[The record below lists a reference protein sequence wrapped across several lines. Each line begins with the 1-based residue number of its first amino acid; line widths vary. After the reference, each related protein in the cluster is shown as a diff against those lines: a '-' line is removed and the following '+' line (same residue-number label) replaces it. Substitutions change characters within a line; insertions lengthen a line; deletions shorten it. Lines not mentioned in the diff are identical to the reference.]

1 MAKAKP
7 TQKPVLKNPARTLKP
22 GQNEDSEILLK
33 YGNYI
38 FIGIIILAVLI
49 FFKDGIFDG
58 KVFAT
63 SDNLAYDSFKT
74 FLDDAKKAGV
84 FPLWVPYIFM
94 GMPNFPIIGYPPRVY
109 DFFYF

>member
-7 TQKPVLKNPARTLKP
+7 TQKPVLKNPARTFKSD
-22 GQNEDSEILLK
+22 QKEDSEILLK

-58 KVFAT
+58 KVFAR
-63 SDNLAYDSFKT
+63 NLRE
-74 FLDDAKKAGV
+74 
-84 FPLWVPYIFM
+84 P
-94 GMPNFPIIGYPPRVY
+94 
-109 DFFYF
+109 